1 MLRIPLVVSA
11 AEQRSDRCEAVAVP
25 HTASVV
31 PAAARPRLPPAPPR
45 PGVGR
50 RLVAAARPLP
60 LLLALGLVALPGN
73 PVVPAASA
81 EPDLAQALTRALA
94 SKGLVAIP
102 SEVFWVDQPA
112 GFLGSRINHPRAL
125 VRAHAVDQPA
135 DIFLI
140 TSRLSPEGRL
150 LELVGQHNISD
161 TSAVDERKLT
171 VAGERAAWV
180 IGGGGKVYSVQFAD
194 LRGEPPVTGP
204 EWSRWARWQNAIT
217 NRQNTGQ
224 PQGIGRRSFK
234 LDPAA
239 SNVTLAFSD
248 PALLIDAD
256 GRKIRVLT
264 NGTGEIEGRTF
275 VREQQHHK
283 AKPGNTITWAVDR
296 VRALPWFGSD
306 RMQFVKAVAF
316 EALDRLQLMLGSVT
330 GDDGSERIAEEFGDL
345 LDTAPV
351 EYTDPETGWPPPPM
365 QPMLDPPL
373 EGEGQWRSLDNDP
386 FVGKN
391 PGLPGPFVTSFIR
404 TDRKRAFSQIFVTL
418 WDPRQV
424 QLHAMSGTVEPKSAT
439 GETGPGLVPRRP
451 EVMGRLLAGLNG
463 GFQATHGEWGMMAEG
478 VVYLP
483 PKPYA
488 ATVAELRDGSTAFG
502 TWPNDETVPDNIR
515 SFRQNMTPL
524 VMNGFINPYG
534 RNWWG
539 GVPPGWTDES
549 RTVRSAIC
557 QTIEGFIAYL
567 YATSI
572 DADHLALAMQR
583 ARCSY
588 AIHLDMNPGHTGL
601 EFYRTGPE
609 AELPLLARPLDQQW
623 EAQGPIADMP
633 EWRFRGRRM
642 IRYMGLM
649 NFPRYIN
656 RESRD
661 FFYLTLR
668 HLLPEK
674 DLPAPLASKGDSE
687 GKWRVKSLPQHGWPY
702 ALATTWLRPDP
713 KRPETKVRVLK
724 IDPKMVGVAEPEQ
737 ANAKTVVTL
746 RAPSGH
752 GEDGASLWHDG
763 QRFSISPKSPGK
775 SAHRI
780 ATGIRLDDPRAS
792 KAVAALGVASSGM
805 LVYAKVTTALQP
817 GADHLLLN
825 RLLETMDCDS
835 RLLLDE
841 PLEAALGGDRD
852 LSGHPVARERASVR
866 LVRTRGPGARWIF
879 PATPIVPSSVWY
891 RLQARRV
898 RYFKKPKPAETED
911 DASTTPKADA
921 EAAEN
926 SPSTQPPTAEA
937 RPQDA
942 PEESL

>member
-11 AEQRSDRCEAVAVP
+11 AEQRSDRCG
-25 HTASVV
+25 
-31 PAAARPRLPPAPPR
+31 AAAVSHPAPADHAGVRPRLPPAPGGGFAHR
-45 PGVGR
+45 A
-50 RLVAAARPLP
+50 LAAVRPLP
-60 LLLALGLVALPGN
+60 LLVALGLLALPGD

-81 EPDLAQALTRALA
+81 EPDLAQALVQALA
-94 SKGLVAIP
+94 SEGLIALP
-102 SEVFWVDQPA
+102 RQVFWVDQPA
-112 GFLGSRINHPRAL
+112 GFLGSRIERPRAL
-125 VRAHAVDQPA
+125 VRAHAVNQPA

-150 LELVGQHNISD
+150 LELVGRYNISD
-161 TSAVDERKLT
+161 TSAVDEQKLT

-180 IGGGGKVYSVQFAD
+180 IGGGGKTYSVQFAD
-194 LRGEPPVTGP
+194 LRGEPPVRGP
-204 EWSRWARWQNAIT
+204 DWTRWARWQNAIS

-224 PQGIGRRSFK
+224 TQGIGRRSFK

-264 NGTGEIEGRTF
+264 DGSGKVEGETF

-283 AKPGNTITWAVDR
+283 AKPGNTVTWAVDR

-306 RMQFVKAVAF
+306 RMQLVKAVAF
-316 EALDRLQLMLGSVT
+316 EALDRLQLMLGTVT

-351 EYTDPETGWPPPPM
+351 EYTDPKTGWPPPPM

-373 EGEGQWRSLDNDP
+373 EGEGKWRSLDKDP
-386 FVGKN
+386 FIGKN
-391 PGLPGPFVTSFIR
+391 PGLPAPFVTSFIR
-404 TDRKRAFSQIFVTL
+404 TDRKRAFTQIFVTL

-424 QLHAMSGTVEPKSAT
+424 RLHAMSGTVEPKSAT

-488 ATVAELRDGSTAFG
+488 ATVAELSDGSTGFG

-515 SFRQNMTPL
+515 SFRQNMSPL

-534 RNWWG
+534 RSWWG

-557 QTIEGFIAYL
+557 QTAEGFIAYL
-567 YATSI
+567 YGTSV

-583 ARCSY
+583 ARCAY
-588 AIHLDMNPGHTGL
+588 GIHLDMNPGHTGL
-601 EFYRTGPE
+601 EFYRAGPE
-609 AELPLLARPLDQQW
+609 AELPLLSRPLDHQW
-623 EAQGPIADMP
+623 EAQGPISDMP
-633 EWRFRGRRM
+633 GWRFRGRRM

-649 NFPRYIN
+649 NFPRYVN

-674 DLPAPLASKGDSE
+674 DLPAPLAAQGDVE
-687 GKWRVKSLPQHGWPY
+687 GKWKVTGLPQHGWPY

-713 KRPETKVRVLK
+713 KRPETKVRLLK
-724 IDPKMVGVAEPEQ
+724 IDPRMVHVADSEQ
-737 ANAKTVVTL
+737 ENAKILVTL
-746 RAPSGH
+746 RAPSGRAES
-752 GEDGASLWHDG
+752 GSSLWHHER
-763 QRFSISPKSPGK
+763 RFSMSASSPGK
-775 SAHRI
+775 GARRLVDGV
-780 ATGIRLDDPRAS
+780 GIDHARAS
-792 KAVAALGVASSGM
+792 KAVAAVGVSSSGM
-805 LVYAKVTTALQP
+805 LVYAEVTTALRP
-817 GADHLLLN
+817 GSDHQLLD
-825 RLLETMDCDS
+825 RLLDEMGCGQ

-852 LSGHPVARERASVR
+852 LSGHPVPRDRPAVR
-866 LVRTRGPGARWIF
+866 LVRAPPPGARWIF
-879 PATPIVPSSVWY
+879 PDTPIVPSSVWY
-891 RLQARRV
+891 PLQSRRV
-898 RYFKKPKPAETED
+898 RYFKKPKPAEPED
-911 DASTTPKADA
+911 EAPTTADADSDASESTPLP
-921 EAAEN
+921 E
-926 SPSTQPPTAEA
+926 PPT
-937 RPQDA
+937 
-942 PEESL
+942 PETTSGDPP